1 MELSDKIK
9 HILASKNLSPSIFA
23 DEIGVQRSSI
33 SHILAGRN
41 KPSLDIVQK
50 IIRRFPDLGLNWIL
64 DDEDLPF
71 DIPEPTP
78 SKPAAYTPEIEEK
91 APEKAPQ
98 ISMNPTPV
106 QDESIQENVSASKN
120 SLPSGSAAGLG
131 TKAVERIMIFYS
143 DGTFQDF
150 TPDFKA

>member
-78 SKPAAYTPEIEEK
+78 SKPSAYIPEIEEK
-91 APEKAPQ
+91 EPIRPIQDRIAHPDPQDQTLHTNLSAPK
-98 ISMNPTPV
+98 SSTP
-106 QDESIQENVSASKN
+106 ASGQPKM
-120 SLPSGSAAGLG
+120 
-131 TKAVERIMIFYS
+131 VERIMIFYT

-150 TPDFKA
+150 TQTIR